1 MQRTLVVLHVVLASF
16 YLPMGVM
23 YAITGGLY
31 GLGIKGGY
39 ETVETSVATDAP
51 VAKELSQ
58 LVAIAEEA
66 LRDRGLADPTG
77 SAGIKSSGTSF
88 HLEWTG
94 TERDVEVH
102 PTEDPMVAKVRI
114 KDTSAYRR
122 LVQLHKAKGGEL
134 FKWFAA
140 TWMAGLVALFVTG
153 GLMAYARKPFRRLA
167 LVASLLGIA
176 AFVVLASAS

>member
-1 MQRTLVVLHVVLASF
+1 MQRNLIVLHVVLASF

-31 GLGIKGGY
+31 GLGLKGDY
-39 ETVETSVATDAP
+39 KTVEASVATDAP
-51 VAKELSQ
+51 VSKELSQ

-77 SAGIKSSGTSF
+77 NAGIKSSGTSF

-102 PTEDPMVAKVRI
+102 PTADPMVAKVRI
-114 KDTSAYRR
+114 KDTTPYRR

-140 TWMAGLVALFVTG
+140 TWMVGLVGLFLTG
-153 GLMAYARKPFRRLA
+153 GIMAYARKPFRRLA
-167 LVASLLGIA
+167 LVASLAGLA
-176 AFVVLASAS
+176 AFIALAAAS

>member
-1 MQRTLVVLHVVLASF
+1 MQRGLIVVHVVLASF

-31 GLGIKGGY
+31 GLGIKGSY
-39 ETVETSVATDAP
+39 ETVETSVATESP
-51 VAKELSQ
+51 LSKELSQ

-77 SAGIKSSGTSF
+77 GAGIKTSGTSF

-102 PTEDPMVAKVRI
+102 PTEDPMIAKVRI
-114 KDTSAYRR
+114 KDTTGYRR

-140 TWMAGLVALFVTG
+140 TWMAGLVALFLTG
-153 GLMAYARKPFRRLA
+153 GMMAYARKPFRVLA

-176 AFVVLASAS
+176 AFLVLASAS

>member
-1 MQRTLVVLHVVLASF
+1 MQRTLVGLHVVLASF

-39 ETVETSVATDAP
+39 ETVETSVAMDAP

-140 TWMAGLVALFVTG
+140 TWMACLVALFVTG

-176 AFVVLASAS
+176 AFLVLASAS